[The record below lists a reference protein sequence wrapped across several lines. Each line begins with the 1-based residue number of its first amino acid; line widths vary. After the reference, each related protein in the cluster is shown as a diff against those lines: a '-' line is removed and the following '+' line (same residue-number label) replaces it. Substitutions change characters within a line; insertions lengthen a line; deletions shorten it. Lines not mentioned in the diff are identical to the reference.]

1 MSTSLTLTVRAARPG
16 KITVDATWPLNQPV
30 NSQALRTM
38 ILNMGAMHMGVT
50 LKSLYEA
57 GYDRELKVGWTV
69 TPGPDASGRKTYDVR
84 PMTTAETTARLRE
97 RGGFVDNG
105 DGSMGF
111 IMPQPARRGQVRV
124 TPAGKVRAPRIQG
137 R

>member
-1 MSTSLTLTVRAARPG
+1 MTTSLTLTVISATPG
-16 KITVDATWPLNQPV
+16 QITVEARWPLNQPV
-30 NSQALRTM
+30 NTQGLRTL

-57 GYDRELKVGWTV
+57 GYDRSHKTGWV
-69 TPGPDASGRKTYDVR
+69 ITPGPAASGMKRYTAR
-84 PMTTAETTARLRE
+84 PMTAAERGAELRE

-111 IMPQPARRGQVRV
+111 IMPSPRAKARPLTVRQQG
-124 TPAGKVRAPRIQG
+124 GK
-137 R
+137 